1 MTSAGMPKLDLGE
14 ASREQLELF
23 RALPGTMAPRDAQDL
38 MAWPFFS
45 LAKSRRILP
54 IDFQAGT
61 VKVRVEGTI
70 EHGLA
75 TIWDAD
81 VLIWAASQ
89 IVEARDAGI
98 RTSRLMQATPYEILT
113 FIGRGTSVRD
123 YQRLKAALDRLQSTS
138 IATTIR
144 QAPGRRMHR
153 FSWIN
158 EWKERADRAGRP
170 QGIELILPDWF
181 YAGVIEEALVLTI
194 DPAYF
199 GLTGGIERWLY
210 RLVRKHGGRQR
221 TGWQFDFRHLY
232 AKSGSMAR
240 FSDFALDI
248 RRIAN
253 RQSLPGY
260 RLAVTRANGR
270 TETLHFHPL
279 SRRVPDTALFTAG
292 GRAGDKQ

>member
-1 MTSAGMPKLDLGE
+1 
-14 ASREQLELF
+14 
-23 RALPGTMAPRDAQDL
+23 
-38 MAWPFFS
+38 
-45 LAKSRRILP
+45 
-54 IDFQAGT
+54 
-61 VKVRVEGTI
+61 
-70 EHGLA
+70 
-75 TIWDAD
+75 
-81 VLIWAASQ
+81 
-89 IVEARDAGI
+89 
-98 RTSRLMQATPYEILT
+98 
-113 FIGRGTSVRD
+113 
-123 YQRLKAALDRLQSTS
+123 
-138 IATTIR
+138 
-144 QAPGRRMHR
+144 
-153 FSWIN
+153 
-158 EWKERADRAGRP
+158 
-170 QGIELILPDWF
+170 LILPDWF

-279 SRRVPDTALFTAG
+279 SRRVPDTALFIAG